1 MSRLSFRPALAA
13 LLGLAL
19 LAAAPAFAGGPKPAD
34 PKAATP
40 PAWEQLSP
48 QQREQLIAPVRERW
62 NAEPGERL
70 RMLDHARR
78 WQQMT
83 PDQRKR
89 ARHGMRRW
97 EGMNPEQREQARALF
112 GQMRNLSEADREP
125 LRERWRAMT
134 PEQRREWMQAHPP
147 KPRDRD
153 DDRDRRG
160 PKDAPRA
167 ER

>member
-1 MSRLSFRPALAA
+1 MSRFSFRPALAA
-13 LLGLAL
+13 LFALAL
-19 LAAAPAFAGGPKPAD
+19 LAAAPVYAGGPKPVD
-34 PKAATP
+34 PQAATP

-62 NAEPGERL
+62 NAEPGERQ
-70 RMLDHARR
+70 RMLEHARR
-78 WQQMT
+78 WQQMS
-83 PDQRKR
+83 PEERKR

-97 EGMNPEQREQARALF
+97 EGMSPEQRQQARALF
-112 GQMRNLSEADREP
+112 GQMRNLSEADREA

-153 DDRDRRG
+153 NDRDRRG
-160 PKDAPRA
+160 PKDMPPP